1 MLILRIASSIIL
13 FLSIIFA
20 PWPVTAALA
29 VLLAASFSLFW
40 EMIIA
45 GLLLGAIYG
54 LPKGGSGFL
63 FTFFIVSFTAAF
75 IIEEFLKRFI
85 RERSIFSS
93 LFVAF
98 VGGIVVALFWVI
110 FKITLY
116 V

>member
-1 MLILRIASSIIL
+1 MILRIAFSIIL
-13 FLSIIFA
+13 FLSVIFA

-29 VLLAASFSLFW
+29 VLLAASFLLFW

-54 LPKGGSGFL
+54 FSRGESGFL
-63 FTFFIVSFTAAF
+63 FAFFVVSFTVAF

-93 LFVAF
+93 LFVATI
-98 VGGIVVALFWVI
+98 GGIAITLLWVI

>member
-1 MLILRIASSIIL
+1 MILRILSSIIL
-13 FLSIIFA
+13 ILSAIFA

-29 VLLAASFSLFW
+29 VLFAASFSLFW

-45 GLLLGAIYG
+45 GLLLGAVYG
-54 LPKGGSGFL
+54 LPGGESGFL

-75 IIEEFLKRFI
+75 VIEEFLKRFT
-85 RERSIFSS
+85 REQNIFSS
-93 LFVAF
+93 FFIALA
-98 VGGIVVALFWVI
+98 GGITIALLWMI

>member
-1 MLILRIASSIIL
+1 MIFRIAFSIIL
-13 FLSIIFA
+13 FLSVIFA

-45 GLLLGAIYG
+45 GLLLGVIYG
-54 LPKGGSGFL
+54 FPKGGSGFL
-63 FTFFIVSFTAAF
+63 FAFFVVSFTAAL

-93 LFVAF
+93 LFIALI
-98 VGGIVVALFWVI
+98 GGIAVALLWVI

-116 V
+116 A

>member
-1 MLILRIASSIIL
+1 MILRIASFIIL
-13 FLSIIFA
+13 FLSVIFA
-20 PWPVTAALA
+20 PWPVAAALA
-29 VLLAASFSLFW
+29 VLLAASFPLFW

-63 FTFFIVSFTAAF
+63 FAFFVVSFTAALV
-75 IIEEFLKRFI
+75 IEKFLKRFI

-93 LFVAF
+93 LFVALA
-98 VGGIVVALFWVI
+98 GGITVALLWVI

>member
-1 MLILRIASSIIL
+1 MILRIVSSIIL
-13 FLSIIFA
+13 FLSVIFA

-29 VLLAASFSLFW
+29 VLLAALFSLFW

-54 LPKGGSGFL
+54 FPKGGSGFL
-63 FTFFIVSFTAAF
+63 FAFFIVSFTAAL

-93 LFVAF
+93 LFVAII
-98 VGGIVVALFWVI
+98 GGIVIALFWII

-116 V
+116 A